1 MKKKTI
7 EDYLELIYDLQKEK
21 KIVHTSDIANALKI
35 KPASVTEIFQKLSA
49 EKYLNYEKY
58 SGVII
63 TKKGEKI
70 AERTKKK
77 HKTLSEFLL
86 ILGIDKK
93 IAEKDACE
101 IEHVLHPS
109 TLDMIIKFVEVLREC
124 KVTPYWLKRL
134 RKYVK
139 TGNLSKC
146 PTELIDICLKYS
158 ENSSE

>member
-7 EDYLELIYDLQKEK
+7 EDYLELIYDLQKEGER
-21 KIVHTSDIANALKI
+21 VHTNDISNVLKI
-35 KPASVTEIFQKLSA
+35 NPASVTEIFQKLSD
-49 EKYLNYEKY
+49 KRYVNYEKY
-58 SGVII
+58 RGVIL
-63 TKKGEKI
+63 TNKGEKI

-124 KVTPYWLKRL
+124 KVTPFWLQRL

-139 TGNLSKC
+139 TGTLSQC
-146 PTELIDICLKYS
+146 PTELIDVCLKYS
-158 ENSSE
+158 ENCRE